1 MFGYLFTRNYIE
13 TMQFDKENK
22 KSKWYDAIKLETE
35 SMQEYKVF
43 KKVNKAVLDKHKK
56 GHEST

>member
-13 TMQFDKENK
+13 AMQFDKANK

-43 KKVNKAVLDKHKK
+43 KKVN
-56 GHEST
+56 